1 MFVSYAQNAEDVVL
15 WRILKHVING
25 TYVDVGAADPVYAS
39 VSKAFYDQGWS
50 GVNIEPNPDLARQ
63 LVQMRPRDR
72 TFQCGASDRVII
84 ADFFVVTGTGLST
97 LDASLLPA
105 VADLGFDSEQIR
117 VQLRTLNDI
126 LDEAELRGKPIHFMK
141 IDVEGAEADVLAG
154 LDLSVWR
161 PWVLVI
167 EATKPM
173 STMQNYAGWE
183 PAVLSKG
190 YTFTLFDGLNRY
202 YVADE
207 FPELVA
213 SASFPVCIFD
223 HPYKSAH
230 HDDGEAATVRAEA
243 FAATVRAEAA
253 SAAFAELSAQL
264 EDKERQFQQF
274 LDVGK
279 LREEAIGLRA
289 QLVDANEVV
298 GTEAAEI
305 ADLVATAA
313 AAQQLGENSRRE
325 LERVVRSV
333 SWRITKPLRF
343 PQWLR
348 RRRASRD
355 PAPEPKLQPAVNSS
369 TPSRRTTRDRRL
381 VERFCDRLGVVTNLL
396 DPTQTLDAKSL
407 AEAVGAFERAADT
420 AAVSPLAKGWLAMVA
435 VVGSYPDETT
445 LDRAALA
452 FRRRGGRGLGEM
464 MLTQLERAS
473 RDSTILESALEVVS
487 DAVLVDV
494 SHTAAHDLHTGIQ
507 RVVREVVS
515 RWLRRPDVVLV
526 QWNFSTSSVKR
537 LSGVEAERLLNWRMW
552 LHKAGA
558 VVSARA
564 LEELTGKTVIPWG
577 SVLVLPEL
585 VANPPVCSG
594 YRSLARTG
602 LIERCSLIGY
612 DKVPIA
618 ATETVTD
625 GMTANFA
632 HYLALVKHSSHL
644 VAISESAAQ
653 EFRAFGQ
660 ILTSQGLPGPNVTA
674 VPLPT
679 QAPDLTDDDIQIA
692 RQEFQIKDRPVIAV
706 VGSHEPRKN
715 HLAVLEAAESMWRAG
730 CEFEVIYA
738 GGSGWGGSDF
748 GDYVQAL
755 MGEGFPVRVYERIS
769 ETSLW
774 SLYRLSL
781 ISVFPSLLEGY
792 GLPIAE
798 SLVSGTPVVASNFG
812 SMYEIAEGGGALLV
826 DPRSATELATA
837 MSRLLVEHELREEL
851 ASAAL
856 QRVFPTWDEY
866 ADALWTDLVGLG

>member
-15 WRILKHVING
+15 WRILKHITNG

-39 VSKAFYDQGWS
+39 VSKAFYDEGWS
-50 GVNIEPNPDLARQ
+50 GVNVEPNPDLAHQ

-72 TFQCGASDRVII
+72 TFQCAASDRLAV
-84 ADFFVVTGTGLST
+84 ADFYVVIGTGLSS
-97 LDASLLPA
+97 LDVSLLPTA
-105 VADLGFDSEQIR
+105 ADLGFESEQIR

-126 LDEAELRGKPIHFMK
+126 LDEAGLREKPIHFMK
-141 IDVEGAEADVLAG
+141 IDVEGSEADVLAG

-173 STMQNYAGWE
+173 STIQNYHDWE
-183 PAVLSKG
+183 PAVVSEG

-207 FPELVA
+207 FPELFA

-223 HPYKSAH
+223 HPYRSTH
-230 HDDGEAATVRAEA
+230 HDDSAAP
-243 FAATVRAEAA
+243 AAVQRAEAA
-253 SAAFAELSAQL
+253 SVAFSELSAELEAREHQL
-264 EDKERQFQQF
+264 QQL
-274 LDVGK
+274 LDVAA
-279 LREEAIGLRA
+279 LRKEVIGLRA
-289 QLVDANEVV
+289 ELVNVN
-298 GTEAAEI
+298 EAAGQQ
-305 ADLVATAA
+305 ATKVGDLVAAATAA
-313 AAQQLGENSRRE
+313 QELSENSRRE
-325 LERVVRSV
+325 LERVVRSA
-333 SWRITKPLRF
+333 SWKLTKPLRVSR
-343 PQWLR
+343 WLR
-348 RRRASRD
+348 RRRASLEV
-355 PAPEPKLQPAVNSS
+355 AMEPKRQAAANRIP
-369 TPSRRTTRDRRL
+369 PSRSTTTDRRF
-381 VERFCDRLGVVTNLL
+381 VERFCGRLLVVTNLL
-396 DPTQTLDAKSL
+396 DPTQTLDPKSL
-407 AEAVGAFERAADT
+407 EEAVGAFERAADT
-420 AAVSPLAKGWLAMVA
+420 SAVSPLAKGWLAMVA
-435 VVGSYPDETT
+435 VVGSYPDEAT
-445 LDRAALA
+445 LERAALA
-452 FRRRGGRGLGEM
+452 FRRSGGRGLGEM
-464 MLTQLERAS
+464 MLAQVETAS
-473 RDSTILESALEVVS
+473 RDSTILESALEVVRN
-487 DAVLVDV
+487 AVLVDV

-515 RWLRRPDVVLV
+515 RWLHRPDVVLV
-526 QWNFSTSSVKR
+526 QWNFSTSSIKR
-537 LSGVEAERLLNWRMW
+537 LSGVEAERLLNWRTW
-552 LHKAGA
+552 LHQTGA
-558 VVSARA
+558 VVRARA
-564 LEELTGKTVIPWG
+564 LGELTGKTVIPSG

-602 LIERCSLIGY
+602 LIERCALIGY
-612 DKVPIA
+612 DTVPIA

-644 VAISESAAQ
+644 AAISESAAE

-660 ILTSQGLPGPNVTA
+660 ILTSQGLPGPTVTA
-674 VPLPT
+674 VALPT
-679 QAPDLTDDDIQIA
+679 QAPDLTDDDLQMA
-692 RQEFQIKDRPVIAV
+692 RQEFQITDRPVIAV

-730 CEFEVIYA
+730 CEFELVFA

-774 SLYRLSL
+774 SLYRIAL

-812 SMYEIAEGGGALLV
+812 SMSEIAEGGGALLV
-826 DPRSATELATA
+826 NPRSATELATA
-837 MSRLLVEHELREEL
+837 MSRLLVDHELREEL